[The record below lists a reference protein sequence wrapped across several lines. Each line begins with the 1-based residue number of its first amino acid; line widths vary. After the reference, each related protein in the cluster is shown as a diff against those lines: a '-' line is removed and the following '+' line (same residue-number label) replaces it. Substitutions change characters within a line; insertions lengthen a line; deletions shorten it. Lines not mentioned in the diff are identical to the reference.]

1 MWVELSFEESG
12 NEGNGLVFWM
22 FVDSSLLFIWVQSR
36 SILETYSVRLL
47 IELVDEFMLLIL
59 SSTKSSNDSSFAV
72 KFDNSDSPPFNATGL
87 LSIFVNSDSLF
98 SKAFN
103 LLSNSAESGNL
114 AYKHQAY
121 YLVRLNQIVC
131 LRLLQVYLLC
141 MLCWADWLLHCIV

>member
-1 MWVELSFEESG
+1 M
-12 NEGNGLVFWM
+12 
-22 FVDSSLLFIWVQSR
+22 
-36 SILETYSVRLL
+36 RLL

-103 LLSNSAESGNL
+103 ILSNSAESGNL
-114 AYKHQAY
+114 AYNASSLLFSSVKSDSLPSITSSLSFMYAVLGRLATSLHSV
-121 YLVRLNQIVC
+121 VRPQSILSNDSLTFLGSTCMMKC
-131 LRLLQVYLLC
+131 LMVSS
-141 MLCWADWLLHCIV
+141 A